1 MRCPFC
7 GHAESQVKDSRPSED
22 GAAIRRR
29 RLCPECGGRFTTFE
43 RVQLRELTIL
53 KRSGRRTPFERDK
66 LARSI
71 SIAIRKRPIDPERV
85 ERMIS
90 SITRQLESMGE
101 TELPSSAVG
110 ELVMAQLKALDDVA
124 YVRYASVYRDFRETQ
139 DFAQFLSE
147 EGLSEVAEEEH

>member
-1 MRCPFC
+1 MRCPYC
-7 GHAESQVKDSRPSED
+7 SSQDSQVKDSRPAED
-22 GAAIRRR
+22 GGAIRRR
-29 RLCPECGGRFTTFE
+29 RVCPDCGGRFTTFE

-139 DFAQFLSE
+139 DFAQFLSA
-147 EGLSEVAEEEH
+147 EGLSEVTEDEH